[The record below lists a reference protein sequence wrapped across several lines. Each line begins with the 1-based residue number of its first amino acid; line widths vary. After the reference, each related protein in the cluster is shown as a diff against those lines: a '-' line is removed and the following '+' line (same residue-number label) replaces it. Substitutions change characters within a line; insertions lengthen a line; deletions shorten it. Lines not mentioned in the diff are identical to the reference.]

1 MNAEKKIRKDLT
13 EEGSGE
19 FRRGLRAGQNS
30 SLAQEGNTSH
40 VKRGKKKMLE
50 QLLSRENLLQALK
63 RVETNK
69 GSHGVDGMSVK
80 SLRKHIVQNWK
91 TLRQAIEEGTYEPSP
106 VRRVEIPKPNGG
118 GVRKLGIPT
127 VTDRMLQQ
135 AIAQVLTPLF
145 DPQFSEHSYG
155 FRPRRRG
162 HDAVR
167 KARTFM
173 EEGYGFVV
181 DLDLEKFF
189 DRVNHDRLMMKIAE
203 KVKDKKVL
211 LLIRKYL
218 QSGVMENGLVKPTL
232 EGAPQ
237 GGPLSPLLSNI
248 VLDEL
253 DKELEKRGHRF
264 VRYADD
270 CNIYVKTPRAGER
283 VKASVTRFIEMKL
296 KLKVNQAKSAVD
308 LPWKRK
314 FLGFSFSMDKEPK
327 VRVAKQSLQK
337 AKVRIR
343 EITSRRKAMRM
354 EERIEELNQYLM
366 GWCGYFSLADTPSI
380 FRDMDKWIRRRLRMC
395 LWKQWKNPRTKVKR
409 LIFLGMPK
417 NKAYEWGNT
426 RKGYW
431 RIAGS
436 PILSRALNNQYWESN
451 GLKSLLDRYNSL
463 RNIS

>member
-1 MNAEKKIRKDLT
+1 
-13 EEGSGE
+13 
-19 FRRGLRAGQNS
+19 
-30 SLAQEGNTSH
+30 
-40 VKRGKKKMLE
+40 MLE

-63 RVETNK
+63 RAEANK

-80 SLRKHIVQNWK
+80 SLREHIVQNWQ
-91 TLRQAIEEGTYEPSP
+91 TLRQSIEEGTYEPSP
-106 VRRVEIPKPNGG
+106 VRRVEIPKPGGG
-118 GVRKLGIPT
+118 GVRLLGIPT
-127 VTDRMLQQ
+127 VTDRMIQQ

-145 DPQFSEHSYG
+145 DPEFSDHSYG
-155 FRPRRRG
+155 FRPGRRG
-162 HDAVR
+162 HEAVR
-167 KARTFM
+167 KAREFM
-173 EEGYGFVV
+173 KEGYRYVV

-189 DRVNHDRLMMKIAE
+189 DRVNHDRLMMKISA

-218 QSGVMENGLVKPTL
+218 QSGVMENGLVKPTT
-232 EGAPQ
+232 EGTPQ

-283 VKASVTRFIEMKL
+283 VKASINVFIETRL
-296 KLKVNQAKSAVD
+296 KLKVKQAKSAVD
-308 LPWKRK
+308 RPWRRK
-314 FLGFSFSMDKEPK
+314 FLGFSFSHDKEPK
-327 VRVAKQSLQK
+327 VRIAKQSLQR
-337 AKVRIR
+337 AKTRIR
-343 EITSRRKAMRM
+343 EITSRKKAMRM
-354 EERIEELNQYLM
+354 EERIQEINRYLM
-366 GWCGYFSLADTPSI
+366 GWQGYFCLADTPSVLKAM
-380 FRDMDKWIRRRLRMC
+380 DMWIRRRLRMC

-409 LIFLGMPK
+409 LISLGVPK
-417 NKAYEWGNT
+417 DIAYEWGNT

-436 PILSRALNNQYWESN
+436 PILQRALNNQYWESN
-451 GLKSLLDRYNSL
+451 GLKSVLDRYNSL

>member
-1 MNAEKKIRKDLT
+1 
-13 EEGSGE
+13 
-19 FRRGLRAGQNS
+19 
-30 SLAQEGNTSH
+30 
-40 VKRGKKKMLE
+40 MLE
-50 QLLSRENLLQALK
+50 PLLSRENLLQALK
-63 RVETNK
+63 RVESNK

-80 SLRKHIVQNWK
+80 SLREHIVQNWQK
-91 TLRQAIEEGTYEPSP
+91 IRQAIEEGTYEPSP

-145 DPQFSEHSYG
+145 DPEFSEHSYG
-155 FRPRRRG
+155 FRPKRRG

-167 KARTFM
+167 KARVFM
-173 EEGYGFVV
+173 KEGYRFVV

-189 DRVNHDRLMMKIAE
+189 DRVNHDRLMMKLSE

-218 QSGVMENGLVKPTL
+218 QSGVMENGFVQPTR

-270 CNIYVKTPRAGER
+270 CNIYVKTLRAGER
-283 VKASVTRFIEMKL
+283 VKASVTRFIETRL
-296 KLKVNQAKSAVD
+296 KLKVNPAKSAVD
-308 LPWKRK
+308 RPWKRK
-314 FLGFSFSMDKEPK
+314 FLGFSFSIDQEPK
-327 VRVAKQSLQK
+327 VRIAKQSLQK

-343 EITSRRKAMRM
+343 EITSRKKPMRM
-354 EERIEELNQYLM
+354 EERMKELNQYLM

-380 FRDMDKWIRRRLRMC
+380 FQRMDAWIRRRLRMC

-409 LIFLGMPK
+409 LLSLGMPK
-417 NKAYEWGNT
+417 DRAYEWGNT

>member
-1 MNAEKKIRKDLT
+1 VNPVGGYSRAEFISGTRGRYKSRKERL
-13 EEGSGE
+13 
-19 FRRGLRAGQNS
+19 
-30 SLAQEGNTSH
+30 
-40 VKRGKKKMLE
+40 KKKKMLE

-63 RVETNK
+63 RVEANK

-80 SLRKHIVQNWK
+80 SLREHIVQNWQ

-106 VRRVEIPKPNGG
+106 VRRVEIPKPGGG
-118 GVRKLGIPT
+118 GVRLLGIPT
-127 VTDRMLQQ
+127 VTDRMIQQ

-145 DPQFSEHSYG
+145 DPEFSEHSYG
-155 FRPRRRG
+155 FRPKRRG

-167 KARTFM
+167 EARAFM
-173 EEGYGFVV
+173 KEGYRFVV

-189 DRVNHDRLMMKIAE
+189 DRVNHDRLMMKISE

-211 LLIRKYL
+211 QLIRKYL
-218 QSGVMENGLVKPTL
+218 QSGVMENGLVKPTT

-270 CNIYVKTPRAGER
+270 CNIYVKTLRAGER
-283 VKASVTRFIEMKL
+283 VKASITGFIETRL
-296 KLKVNQAKSAVD
+296 KLKVNQTKSAVD
-308 LPWKRK
+308 RPWRRK
-314 FLGFSFSMDKEPK
+314 FLGFSFSSDKEPK
-327 VRVAKQSLQK
+327 VRIAKQSLQK
-337 AKVRIR
+337 AKARIR
-343 EITSRRKAMRM
+343 EITSRKKAMRM
-354 EERIEELNQYLM
+354 EERIQELNGYLM
-366 GWCGYFSLADTPSI
+366 GWHGYFSLADTPSAFKAI
-380 FRDMDKWIRRRLRMC
+380 DMWIRRRLRMC

-409 LIFLGMPK
+409 LISLGVPK
-417 NKAYEWGNT
+417 DKAYEWGNT

-436 PILSRALNNQYWESN
+436 PILQRALSNQYWESN
-451 GLKSLLDRYNSL
+451 GLKSVLDRYNFL

>member
-1 MNAEKKIRKDLT
+1 
-13 EEGSGE
+13 
-19 FRRGLRAGQNS
+19 
-30 SLAQEGNTSH
+30 
-40 VKRGKKKMLE
+40 MLE
-50 QLLSRENLLQALK
+50 QLLSRENLLGALK
-63 RVETNK
+63 RVEANK

-80 SLRKHIVQNWK
+80 SLREHIKQNWQ
-91 TLRQAIEEGTYEPSP
+91 TIRQAIEEGTYQPSP

-118 GVRKLGIPT
+118 GVRMLGIPT

-155 FRPRRRG
+155 FRPKRRG

-167 KARTFM
+167 KAREFM
-173 EEGYGFVV
+173 KEGYRFVV

-189 DRVNHDRLMMKIAE
+189 DRVNHDRLMMKISE

-218 QSGVMENGLVKPTL
+218 QSGVMENGLVKQTS

-270 CNIYVKTPRAGER
+270 CNIYVKTKRSGER
-283 VKASVTRFIEMKL
+283 VKASVTRFIETRL

-308 LPWKRK
+308 RPWKRK
-314 FLGFSFSMDKEPK
+314 FLGFSFSVNKEPK
-327 VRVAKQSLQK
+327 VRIAKQSLQK
-337 AKVRIR
+337 AKAKIR
-343 EITSRRKAMRM
+343 EITSRKKPMKM
-354 EERIEELNQYLM
+354 EERIKELNQYLM
-366 GWCGYFSLADTPSI
+366 GWSGYFSLADTPSI
-380 FRDMDKWIRRRLRMC
+380 FQEFDSWIRRRLRMC
-395 LWKQWKNPRTKVKR
+395 LWKQWKKPKTKVKR
-409 LIFLGMPK
+409 LISLGMPK
-417 NKAYEWGNT
+417 DKAFEWGNT

-436 PILSRALNNQYWESN
+436 PILQRTLDNQYWKSN
-451 GLKSLLDRYNSL
+451 GLKSLKDRYNDL

>member
-1 MNAEKKIRKDLT
+1 
-13 EEGSGE
+13 
-19 FRRGLRAGQNS
+19 
-30 SLAQEGNTSH
+30 
-40 VKRGKKKMLE
+40 MLE

-63 RVETNK
+63 RVEANK

-80 SLRKHIVQNWK
+80 SLRKHIVQNWQ
-91 TLRQAIEEGTYEPSP
+91 TLRHAIEEGTYEPSP

-118 GVRKLGIPT
+118 GVRMLGIPT

-135 AIAQVLTPLF
+135 AISQVVTPLF

-155 FRPRRRG
+155 FRPKRRG

-167 KARTFM
+167 KAREFM
-173 EEGYGFVV
+173 KEGYRFVV

-189 DRVNHDRLMMKIAE
+189 DRVHHDRLMLKIAE

-232 EGAPQ
+232 EGTPQ
-237 GGPLSPLLSNI
+237 GGPLSPLLTNI

-283 VKASVTRFIEMKL
+283 VKASVTGFIEGKL
-296 KLKVNQAKSAVD
+296 KLKVNQGKSAVD
-308 LPWKRK
+308 RPWKRK
-314 FLGFSFSMDKEPK
+314 FLGFIFSVDQVPK
-327 VRVAKQSLQK
+327 VRIAQQSLQK

-343 EITSRRKAMRM
+343 EITSRKKPMKM
-354 EERIEELNQYLM
+354 EEQIQKLNQYLM
-366 GWCGYFSLADTPSI
+366 GWCGYFSLADTPSS

-409 LIFLGMPK
+409 LISLGVRK
-417 NKAYEWGNT
+417 DKADEWGNT

-436 PILSRALNNQYWESN
+436 PILSRALNNRYWETN
-451 GLKSLLDRYNSL
+451 GLKSLMDRYNLL

>member
-1 MNAEKKIRKDLT
+1 
-13 EEGSGE
+13 
-19 FRRGLRAGQNS
+19 
-30 SLAQEGNTSH
+30 
-40 VKRGKKKMLE
+40 MLE

-63 RVETNK
+63 RVEANK

-80 SLRKHIVQNWK
+80 SLREHIVQNWQ

-106 VRRVEIPKPNGG
+106 VRRVEIPKPGGG
-118 GVRKLGIPT
+118 GVRLLGIPT
-127 VTDRMLQQ
+127 VTDRMIQQ

-145 DPQFSEHSYG
+145 DPEFSEHSYG
-155 FRPRRRG
+155 FRPKRRG

-167 KARTFM
+167 EARAFM
-173 EEGYGFVV
+173 KEGYRFVV

-189 DRVNHDRLMMKIAE
+189 DRVNHDRLMMKISE

-211 LLIRKYL
+211 QLIRKYL
-218 QSGVMENGLVKPTL
+218 QSGVMENGLVKPTT

-270 CNIYVKTPRAGER
+270 CNIYVKTLRAGER
-283 VKASVTRFIEMKL
+283 VKASITGFIETRL
-296 KLKVNQAKSAVD
+296 KLKVNQTKSAVD
-308 LPWKRK
+308 RPWRRK
-314 FLGFSFSMDKEPK
+314 FLGFSFSSDKEPK
-327 VRVAKQSLQK
+327 VRIAKQSLQK
-337 AKVRIR
+337 AKARIR
-343 EITSRRKAMRM
+343 EITSRKKAMRM
-354 EERIEELNQYLM
+354 EERIQELNRYLM
-366 GWCGYFSLADTPSI
+366 GWHGYFSLADTPSAFKAI
-380 FRDMDKWIRRRLRMC
+380 DMWIRRRLRMC
-395 LWKQWKNPRTKVKR
+395 LWKQWKNPRAKVKR
-409 LIFLGMPK
+409 LISLGVPK
-417 NKAYEWGNT
+417 DIAYEWGNT

-436 PILSRALNNQYWESN
+436 PILQRALNNRYWETN
-451 GLKSLLDRYNSL
+451 GLKSLMDRYNLL

>member
-1 MNAEKKIRKDLT
+1 
-13 EEGSGE
+13 
-19 FRRGLRAGQNS
+19 
-30 SLAQEGNTSH
+30 
-40 VKRGKKKMLE
+40 MLE

-63 RVETNK
+63 RIETNK

-80 SLRKHIVQNWK
+80 SLREHIVQNWQ
-91 TLRQAIEEGTYEPSP
+91 TLRKAIEEGTYEPSP
-106 VRRVEIPKPNGG
+106 VRRVEIPKPGGG
-118 GVRKLGIPT
+118 GVRLLGIPT
-127 VTDRMLQQ
+127 VTDRMIQQ

-145 DPQFSEHSYG
+145 DPEFSDHSYG
-155 FRPRRRG
+155 FRPKKRG

-167 KARTFM
+167 KARTFIK
-173 EEGYGFVV
+173 EGYRFVV

-189 DRVNHDRLMMKIAE
+189 DRVNHDRLMMKISE
-203 KVKDKKVL
+203 KVKDKTVL

-218 QSGVMENGLVKPTL
+218 QSGVMKNGLVNPTT

-270 CNIYVKTPRAGER
+270 CNIYVKTARAGER
-283 VKASVTRFIEMKL
+283 VKTSVTQFIETRL
-296 KLKVNQAKSAVD
+296 KLKVNQVKSAVD
-308 LPWKRK
+308 RPWKRK
-314 FLGFSFSMDKEPK
+314 FLGFSFSVDKEPK
-327 VRVAKQSLQK
+327 VRIAKQSLQRV
-337 AKVRIR
+337 KVRIR
-343 EITSRRKAMRM
+343 EITSRKRSMKM
-354 EERIEELNQYLM
+354 EERIKELNHYLM
-366 GWCGYFSLADTPSI
+366 GWCGYFSLADFPSA
-380 FRDMDKWIRRRLRMC
+380 FRELDKWIRRRLRMC

-409 LIFLGMPK
+409 LISLGMPK
-417 NKAYEWGNT
+417 DKAYEWGNT

-436 PILSRALNNQYWESN
+436 PILQRTLNNQYWGSN
-451 GLKSLLDRYNSL
+451 GLKSVLDRYNSL